1 MYDKENNIELRK
13 STTEADGTHKRET
26 IWHRSIGNMSDVA
39 RRLYFDDVMI
49 DKYSD
54 KLNITIHSY
63 SELINKQVIKTKHV
77 IKIDGKT
84 VEVYNTVN
92 KKLRGINE

>member
-1 MYDKENNIELRK
+1 MDYMYDKENNIELRK
-13 STTEADGTHKRET
+13 STIDADGTHKRET
-26 IWHRSIGNMSDVA
+26 IWRGSIGNMSDVV
-39 RRLYFDDVMI
+39 RRLYFDGVML

-63 SELINKQVIKTKHV
+63 SELIDKHVIKTKHV
-77 IKIDGKT
+77 IKIDDKT

-92 KKLRGINE
+92 KKK